1 MLILGKRT
9 LVPILN
15 TLVSIQTIS
24 EYIYSLYKEDLES
37 LCREWYISQS
47 PIQFTSSCGRKLTKT
62 KLGWIDERLFLQYFT
77 VEKERLHKSIRL
89 LSDPYFLTSCQ
100 RPLTSLCK
108 SITLQSFMNHPYNR
122 EGHYHTNRRALILE
136 DIPIEELEILL
147 NCERVKLSS
156 REKVAMYNKIVK
168 KYSQS
173 LQDNF
178 ILVHEEGDVPYD
190 VPIHYPHIHD
200 ILWEQYEC
208 FRDMNHLWEPGIIMD
223 SSKELYTY

>member
-89 LSDPYFLTSCQ
+89 LSDPYFLTSCE
-100 RPLTSLCK
+100 RPLHSQCK
-108 SITLQSFMNHPYNR
+108 SLTLQSFMDHPYNR

-136 DIPIEELEILL
+136 DIPIEELETLL
-147 NCERVKLSS
+147 NCERVKLSC
-156 REKVAMYNKIVK
+156 RDWLYFFTILLYIATF
-168 KYSQS
+168 S

-178 ILVHEEGDVPYD
+178 ILVHEDGDIPYD
-190 VPIHYPHIHD
+190 IPVNYSHIHD
-200 ILWEQYEC
+200 ILWEHYEC
-208 FRDMNHLWEPGIIMD
+208 FQNLNLLWEPGIVID
-223 SSKELYTY
+223 SDKELYTY

>member
-15 TLVSIQTIS
+15 QLVSIQTIS

-37 LCREWYISQS
+37 LCREWHILQS
-47 PIQFTSSCGRKLTKT
+47 PIQYKSSLDRKLTKT
-62 KLGWIDERLFLQYFT
+62 KLGWIDEHLFLQYFT

-89 LSDPYFLTSCQ
+89 LSDPYFLTSCE
-100 RPLTSLCK
+100 RPLHSQCK
-108 SITLQSFMNHPYNR
+108 SLTLQSFMDHP
-122 EGHYHTNRRALILE
+122 HTRRRVN
-136 DIPIEELEILL
+136 PIEELETLL

-156 REKVAMYNKIVK
+156 REKVAIYNKIVK

-178 ILVHEEGDVPYD
+178 ILVHEDGDIPYD
-190 VPIHYPHIHD
+190 IPVNYSHIHD
-200 ILWEQYEC
+200 ILWEHYEC
-208 FRDMNHLWEPGIIMD
+208 FQNLNLLWEPGIVID
-223 SSKELYTY
+223 SDKELYTY